1 MKISTIISRLAA
13 ISAMVMLPA
22 VAGAQWNASRFDAGN
37 SWVYAS
43 YGLDPAFVATLG
55 YARAVRGNVQ
65 LSAEA
70 GAVVAEPDLRDS
82 RAVVGVRATALRWRS
97 VRLTASGSAITRQ
110 TSNAIYRAVSFGSA
124 FTGTL
129 GVYRNSWFAATEG
142 GFDKS
147 IITKIKHTD
156 LYRNVYPEVKDGWYM
171 PTAGTYHFGLTGG
184 KQIGRTE
191 LVARVGAQRSEK
203 FNDLSVPFY
212 VSLGAGFAL
221 N

>member
-1 MKISTIISRLAA
+1 MAA
-13 ISAMVMLPA
+13 ISAMVMLPLA
-22 VAGAQWNASRFDAGN
+22 VAGAQWNVSQYEAGR

-70 GAVVAEPDLRDS
+70 GSVVAKPDLGDS
-82 RAVVGVRATALRWRS
+82 RVVLGVKATALRWRS
-97 VRLTASGSAITRQ
+97 VRLTGSGTAITRQ
-110 TSNAIYRAVSFGSA
+110 TSNTIYRAVSFGSA

-129 GVYRNSWFAATEG
+129 GVYRNRWFAATEG

-147 IITKIKHTD
+147 VITKITHTD

-171 PTAGTYHFGLTGG
+171 PTGGTYHYGLTGG
-184 KQIGRTE
+184 AQFGRTE
-191 LVARVGAQRSEK
+191 LVARVGSQRTERYK
-203 FNDLSVPFY
+203 DLPVPFY
-212 VSLGAGFAL
+212 VSLGAGVAL
-221 N
+221 K